1 MSTKKE
7 AAVTEEKATAAAVTE
22 DTTTA
27 TEKTKVAPVQQVIY
41 IGPTIKGVVVENTVF
56 SNGLPEEL
64 NKKMQEVPAMKSLL
78 VKVEDLARAK
88 RCMNLEGS
96 AENMCYKKVIESMEK
111 GE

>member
-7 AAVTEEKATAAAVTE
+7 AAVTADTTAAEEKATAA
-22 DTTTA
+22 
-27 TEKTKVAPVQQVIY
+27 EKNKVAPVQRVIY

-56 SNGLPEEL
+56 SNGLPKEL
-64 NKKMQEVPAMKSLL
+64 NERMEKVPAMKSLL

-88 RCMNLEGS
+88 RYVNLEGS